1 LEKLIRGW
9 LISIFIFFPLFW
21 SFGLPASKTE
31 NVNVLLVNSY
41 HRGYQWTD
49 SLNAGIQRILISHPE
64 ITLYTTDLDAKK
76 FSQLKFD
83 LDKKYIEER
92 YAGIKFSG
100 IIVTDNDALDFM
112 IKYKESLFPK
122 IPVVFAGISNPKDYH
137 LDGTEYFG
145 FEESVNS
152 DSIIYL
158 IRKILPSSKKIMILV
173 DNTTTGKVY
182 QNEFSGG
189 GKNYHDLKIDF
200 SDSIN
205 IGSICNFDF
214 AGKKYDAVLYTAI
227 SQDVDG
233 SFIDPEIAV
242 ERIGKNINV
251 PLFSNDPKYLGYGIL
266 GGTFQSGLVHG
277 EKVMELL
284 IKLINSGDHTLYNH
298 INYIKQGYFFDDNEL
313 VRYNIPISRLPKG
326 SIIYNQRES
335 FFKENFFLLILLIGI
350 LTLSVIVLSV
360 VNRHRKLLQRRSIRS
375 IQDIAN
381 QKNELQD
388 AHEKL
393 SVLIT
398 ELETANQKLNESNI
412 ELLKAKKKAEE
423 SDKLKSSFLA
433 NVSHEIRTP
442 LNSIVGFSSLLAE
455 GEQNAETR
463 KMYMEL
469 VESNTESLLVLID
482 EIIDLSK
489 IEAQQ
494 LTINKVD
501 FSIDA
506 LMLELFEIFKR
517 DHANGK
523 VDLNIHTISDSKELK
538 VFSDKV
544 RVRQVFINLLSN
556 AFKFTETGTIEFGYE
571 RNKKNE
577 VILYVKD
584 TGIGIKK
591 EFHKAIFHRFRK
603 LNENTGKV
611 FRGTGLG
618 LAITQKLVELLGGKI
633 WLESEPD
640 KGSVFR
646 FILDGLQ
653 LIDKK

>member
-122 IPVVFAGISNPKDYH
+122 IPIVFAGISNPKDYH
-137 LDGTEYFG
+137 LEGTEYFG

-152 DSIIYL
+152 DSILYL
-158 IRKILPSSKKIMILV
+158 IKKILPSSKKIMILV

-205 IGSICNFDF
+205 IDSICNLNF
-214 AGKKYDAVLYTAI
+214 AERKYDAAFYTAL

-233 SFIDPEIAV
+233 SFIDPEIAM
-242 ERIGKNINV
+242 ERIVKTINV
-251 PLFSNDPKYLGYGIL
+251 PLFSNDPKYLSYGIL
-266 GGTFQSGLVHG
+266 GGTFQSGILHG
-277 EKVMELL
+277 EMVMELL
-284 IKLINSGDHTLYNH
+284 INLINSNDRSSFKHVNHTKYNF
-298 INYIKQGYFFDDNEL
+298 FFDDNEL

-335 FFKENFFLLILLIGI
+335 FFEENLFLLLLLIGI
-350 LTLSVIVLSV
+350 LTLSVIILSV
-360 VNRHRKLLQRRSIRS
+360 VNRHRNILHRKSIKS
-375 IQDIAN
+375 IQDIEN
-381 QKNELQD
+381 QKKELQD

-423 SDKLKSSFLA
+423 SDNLKSAFLA

-442 LNSIVGFSSLLAE
+442 LNSIVGFSSLLNDPSLDNE
-455 GEQNAETR
+455 IRNSYIG
-463 KMYMEL
+463 L
-469 VESNTESLLVLID
+469 IDSNTESLLVLID
-482 EIIDLSK
+482 EIMDLSK

-494 LTINKVD
+494 LTLKMQD

-506 LMLELFEIFKR
+506 LMEELFAIFNHGHKNQSVELR
-517 DHANGK
+517 IIKTDPN
-523 VDLNIHTISDSKELK
+523 KELF
-538 VFSDKV
+538 VFSDRV
-544 RVRQVFINLLSN
+544 RVKQVFVNLLTN
-556 AFKFTETGTIEFGYE
+556 ALKFTDSGFVEMGYSLLD
-571 RNKKNE
+571 NNE
-577 VILYVKD
+577 IAIYVKD
-584 TGIGIKK
+584 TGIGIRK
-591 EFHKAIFHRFRK
+591 EHQEAIFHRFRK
-603 LNENTGKV
+603 LNDNSGKIY
-611 FRGTGLG
+611 RGTGLG
-618 LAITQKLVELLGGKI
+618 LAITKKLVELLGGRI
-633 WLESEPD
+633 WIESESG
-640 KGSVFR
+640 KGSFFQFTLGNCMLR
-646 FILDGLQ
+646 
-653 LIDKK
+653 